1 MQAGFRVSGCDAPR
15 PRGRERGS
23 ALLAVLGSVAVLAAV
38 GFATASAAR
47 NSLDRTSARTD
58 SGAAYFLARS
68 GIETALH
75 EMSVRSSR
83 RRAVPQVAR
92 VRHYAFETG
101 TVEVA
106 IVSENGKL
114 NVNRANRESISAL
127 LRSIGVTANRAD
139 AAAGGVIAYRAALV
153 NGGPRRFGPRQGRPP
168 NRHRFSSFERRS
180 ASIQMV
186 EELLSVPNITPGLL
200 YGRVEAVRDASGA
213 PHGLRRI
220 GGLLRY
226 LRTSGP
232 ATVDINAAPREV
244 LLAAGLEP
252 SQAERLIEQRSASE
266 MQLGSPMLLAAARL
280 GSRIPLAV
288 HGEASGWMLVSTA
301 RLAGDR
307 ARRAVTAIAT
317 PRAAGRSLRIARWY
331 ERAI

>member
-1 MQAGFRVSGCDAPR
+1 MQAAFRVSECDAPR

-47 NSLDRTSARTD
+47 NSLDRTSARAD
-58 SGAAYFLARS
+58 SGAAYFLARG
-68 GIETALH
+68 GIEAALH
-75 EMSVRSSR
+75 EMSVRGGQ
-83 RRAVPQVAR
+83 RRAFPHVER
-92 VRHYAFETG
+92 VRRYAFEAG
-101 TVEVA
+101 TAEVT
-106 IVSENGKL
+106 IVSEDGKL
-114 NVNRANRESISAL
+114 HVNRANRESISAL
-127 LRSIGVTANRAD
+127 FRSVGVTANRAD
-139 AAAGGVIAYRAALV
+139 SAAGRVIAYRAALA
-153 NGGPRRFGPRQGRPP
+153 NGGPRRFGPRQAPP
-168 NRHRFSSFERRS
+168 LNRGLSSSFHRRS

-186 EELLSVPNITPGLL
+186 EELLSVPNITPDIL
-200 YGRVEAVRDASGA
+200 YGRFEPVRDASGV
-213 PHGLRRI
+213 PRGLRRI

-244 LLAAGLEP
+244 LLAAGLGP
-252 SQAERLIEQRSASE
+252 SLADRLIGQRRASE
-266 MQLGSPMLLAAARL
+266 IQLGSPMLLAAARV

-307 ARRAVTAIAT
+307 AKRAVTAIAT